1 MLAIDR
7 DAGENGRVTY
17 AIKSGKGKAKFRIHP
32 DTGVLYA
39 AKPFEAE
46 AEFDLMVRAEDNG
59 APKRTQTAR
68 VSILVVAVPKE
79 SAHAPQVKTNDQHVE
94 VTENDSPGFLV
105 TLVQAYDEDGDQL
118 WFDIIG
124 ESINAIVCFNTILL
138 NMSEVVIFLNA
149 FYLSILSIMMI

>member
-1 MLAIDR
+1 ML
-7 DAGENGRVTY
+7 
-17 AIKSGKGKAKFRIHP
+17 F
-32 DTGVLYA
+32 A

-79 SAHAPQVKTNDQHVE
+79 SEHAPQVKTNDQHVE

-124 ESINAIVCFNTILL
+124 KSIDLPI
-138 NMSEVVIFLNA
+138 
-149 FYLSILSIMMI
+149 